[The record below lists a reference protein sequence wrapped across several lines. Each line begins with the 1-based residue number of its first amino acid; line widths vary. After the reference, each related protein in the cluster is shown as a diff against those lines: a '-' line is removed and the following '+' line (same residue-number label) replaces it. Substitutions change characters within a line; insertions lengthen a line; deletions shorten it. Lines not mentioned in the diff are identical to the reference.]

1 MAMHQTH
8 GVTFHVFASPT
19 RVVQD
24 DDDDD
29 DDADVDRHWSLDEF
43 HFAEAGPEGLETLD
57 VPFIVGAGLF
67 AFTIFIRA
75 EPGFDEWIAILDV
88 YQYYIG
94 IYILIGA
101 GALVMI
107 FSFLGCCS
115 ALMEHSSALYLA
127 DTLTPQD
134 NRLADRK

>member
-1 MAMHQTH
+1 MRSAHQMEAP
-8 GVTFHVFASPT
+8 GASLGRLRSWRRP
-19 RVVQD
+19 
-24 DDDDD
+24 
-29 DDADVDRHWSLDEF
+29 
-43 HFAEAGPEGLETLD
+43 
-57 VPFIVGAGLF
+57 VPIVGAGLF

-94 IYILIGA
+94 VYILIAA

-115 ALMEHSSALYLA
+115 ALMEHSSALYL
-127 DTLTPQD
+127 L
-134 NRLADRK
+134 K